1 MRHLSGILTKANKQ
15 TKTYIH
21 MQTSTYVCMY
31 DCLRS
36 ESESASH
43 SSPPQLKGVRV
54 ISACA
59 RACVLTAGVHAHK
72 KWTNKEQIR
81 SYTSET

>member
-1 MRHLSGILTKANKQ
+1 ML
-15 TKTYIH
+15 
-21 MQTSTYVCMY
+21 VCHNSMY

-59 RACVLTAGVHAHK
+59 RTLRADSCRACERDKLACMHMHVCMHVPTAAQPHLKGV
-72 KWTNKEQIR
+72 
-81 SYTSET
+81 